1 MIVIYESNR
10 LDHPF
15 SIAKLISETKDSVRL
30 QRLIE
35 HREIDETDQTFLVRK
50 SNVINIL
57 DDSHIGGLRLIQKSF
72 SERYWQ
78 FQESKT
84 DIINYFKEI
93 K

>member
-15 SIAKLISETKDSVRL
+15 SIAKLVSETKDSVRL

-35 HREIDETDQTFLVRK
+35 HREIDETDQPFLVRK
-50 SNVINIL
+50 SNVINIVE
-57 DDSHIGGLRLIQKSF
+57 DSHVRGLRLVQESF
-72 SERYWQ
+72 SERYWEL
-78 FQESKT
+78 QESKKEM
-84 DIINYFKEI
+84 INYFKEL

>member
-15 SIAKLISETKDSVRL
+15 SIAKLVSETKDSVRL

-50 SNVINIL
+50 SNVINIV
-57 DDSHIGGLRLIQKSF
+57 DDSHIGGLRKNQESF
-72 SERYWQ
+72 CERYWEL
-78 FQESKT
+78 QENKK
-84 DIINYFKEI
+84 DMINYFKEI